1 MNSCM
6 ARRFPACD
14 PPFITLNAWNSR
26 SPKTLSKLL
35 KRYKGSRPEKKSGC
49 KIHCECGILQEPD
62 RPVKTWTRT
71 LRLNHSWMSINEKRK
86 TRENR
91 TLDFH
96 WLTKYETA
104 SIVAISRPILRIC
117 CVIDALCKILLVF
130 SYYCFFS
137 FSCCPFCNSL
147 PLFAFLYPFR
157 DKTYFQR

>member
-1 MNSCM
+1 M

-96 WLTKYETA
+96 WLTKYET
-104 SIVAISRPILRIC
+104 SIIATSRPILRIC

-137 FSCCPFCNSL
+137 FWCCPFCNSL
-147 PLFAFLYPFR
+147 PLLIFLYPFR